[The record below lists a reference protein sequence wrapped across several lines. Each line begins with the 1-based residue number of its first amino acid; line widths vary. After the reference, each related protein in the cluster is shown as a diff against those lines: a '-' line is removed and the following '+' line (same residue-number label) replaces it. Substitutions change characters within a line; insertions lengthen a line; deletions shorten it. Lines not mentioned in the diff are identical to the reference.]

1 MPRVSILGKNCDVW
15 TGAYSKEGK
24 AFGAVAYGEL
34 AYEGNTGEFCVWNGL
49 CLRSTV
55 NGKVQTEA
63 TAIAAASSEEVTA
76 TVESGATSAKNVAE
90 ESKDVDSSAVN
101 VAESAARIEEFV
113 GAFKI

>member
-63 TAIAAASSEEVTA
+63 TAIAVNIPDAAFTQTA
-76 TVESGATSAKNVAE
+76 DISWIK
-90 ESKDVDSSAVN
+90 
-101 VAESAARIEEFV
+101 
-113 GAFKI
+113 